1 MPICNKKNR
10 NSPKDYCTKFKSE
23 NALENAIYD
32 YEDFIQDNPFVLPCM
47 QSFAR
52 FAGITTQTILQ
63 YRKKGLYLDALS
75 TLECVIEN
83 RLYFMLDG
91 ELLDGRTSENVTRWI
106 VRRELEH
113 ERALEREQ
121 REKQIVVRF
130 YSGWE
135 YEITVQ

>member
-32 YEDFIQDNPFVLPCM
+32 YEDFIQANPFARPTM
-47 QSFAR
+47 RGFAR

-63 YRKKGLYLDALS
+63 YRKKGLYLDVLS
-75 TLECVIEN
+75 TLEYMLEA
-83 RLYFMLDG
+83 RLIDVHSNG
-91 ELLDGRTSENVTRWI
+91 LLDGRTFENVMRWI
-106 VRRELEH
+106 VRREIEH

-121 REKQIVVRF
+121 REKQIIVRF

-135 YEITVQ
+135 VEVIVQ